1 MCCLFCVCI
10 VQCCLRADFL
20 LNSLILQNNYETQ
33 KMVNCRRTGLST
45 PTRLIDKMHLK
56 ISAVFYPV
64 ECYAFLISQPE
75 KQLIKASL

>member
-1 MCCLFCVCI
+1 
-10 VQCCLRADFL
+10 
-20 LNSLILQNNYETQ
+20 
-33 KMVNCRRTGLST
+33 MVNCRRTGLST

-75 KQLIKASL
+75 KQLIKASLWMNFKLSSLSDMGQRLCVHVANKVDLGF